1 MEVTALDTIE
11 QRTDVDYYIVMV
23 QDIGELLEYE
33 FTDYHKAI
41 HLFETIAL
49 PCALWACNRKTGKR
63 VKIYQ
68 HHALH
73 TAYI

>member
-1 MEVTALDTIE
+1 MTTIDRIEVDH
-11 QRTDVDYYIVMV
+11 YIVMV

-33 FTDYHKAI
+33 FTDYHKAV
-41 HLFETIAL
+41 HLFETVAL
-49 PCALWACNRKTGKR
+49 PCALWACNRKTGQR

-73 TAYI
+73 TALLV

>member
-1 MEVTALDTIE
+1 MTTIDKIEVDH
-11 QRTDVDYYIVMV
+11 YIVMV

-33 FTDYHKAI
+33 FIDYHKAI
-41 HLFETIAL
+41 HLFETVAL
-49 PCALWACNRKTGKR
+49 PCALWACNRKTGMR